1 MEDKRLSY
9 AISEAAE
16 GAGFVSYGNVTNED
30 DYNSNVVFL
39 DESQKPSWSAVQSSL
54 PSQQWKEIRSMRNFK
69 LSNSDWTQ
77 LQDVPIV
84 EAKLGEWQ
92 VYRQG
97 LRDITTQP
105 DPSNITWPVAPE

>member
-1 MEDKRLSY
+1 MQNKSLSN
-9 AISEAAE
+9 AVATASGGAE
-16 GAGFVSYGNVTNED
+16 FISYGDVVNEN
-30 DYNSNVVFL
+30 DYDNNVVFIN
-39 DESQKPSWSAVQSSL
+39 EAQKPSWSAVQSSL
-54 PSQQWKEIRSMRNFK
+54 PAQQWKEVRSMRNFK